1 LGSLAVSLSLTIF
14 LLYPTNMIFKDL
26 YINFLYIN
34 PWNYA
39 WKTHAINITWL
50 MHIPVSDKIYKKQ
63 TNFRI
68 IISLY
73 HSYKSYQLFW
83 HFNYKVTLSVLTYW
97 GQYNKSFHL
106 IYVMTL
112 ATVEERFYNLSPL
125 LSQKD
130 NKRLN
135 ILTMKFN
142 MKLEQSWI
150 YHSTHTY
157 KTCPLSHRL
166 LCLCIAFFH

>member
-1 LGSLAVSLSLTIF
+1 MGSLAVSFSLTIF
-14 LLYPTNMIFKDL
+14 LLYPTNLIFKDL
-26 YINFLYIN
+26 YINFSYIN

-50 MHIPVSDKIYKKQ
+50 MHIPVADQIYKKQ
-63 TNFRI
+63 TNLGI

-73 HSYKSYQLFW
+73 HCYKSYQLFW
-83 HFNYKVTLSVLTYW
+83 HFNCKVTLTVLTYC

-112 ATVEERFYNLSPL
+112 ATVQETFYDLSPL

-135 ILTMKFN
+135 IVTTKFN
-142 MKLEQSWI
+142 TKLEQSWI

-157 KTCPLSHRL
+157 KMYPLPH
-166 LCLCIAFFH
+166 